1 MRCVLS
7 VAVYIYKM
15 MPKHRKEE
23 NMRTIVCFG
32 DSNTHGYCG
41 ETGGRF
47 APGVRWTGVLQS
59 LLGEEYAVK
68 EEGLGGRTTVF
79 NDPIFEGMSGV
90 EFITVAA
97 MTHEPV
103 DLLIV
108 MLGTNDT
115 KERFGAG
122 PGAIAKGMERLLT
135 KAIDTKM
142 AFADGKPNILCICPP
157 PIARGNEAVF
167 DDGEM
172 GHGVAEKSEKLAKY
186 YEESAKLLGCHF
198 LDAGSIPGMEMNKV
212 DHMHLTEKGHRLLAE
227 AVAQKI
233 AEIFEI

>member
-1 MRCVLS
+1 M
-7 VAVYIYKM
+7 K
-15 MPKHRKEE
+15 
-23 NMRTIVCFG
+23 TIVCFG

-47 APGVRWTGVLQS
+47 APDVRWTGVLQK

-79 NDPIFEGMSGV
+79 DDPVFEGMSGL
-90 EFITVAA
+90 EFITVAL

-135 KAIDTKM
+135 KAMNTGA
-142 AFADGKPNILCICPP
+142 AFTEGKPNILCICPP
-157 PIARGNEAVF
+157 PITGGNEAAF

-172 GHGVAEKSEKLAKY
+172 GRGVVQKSEKLAKY
-186 YEESAKLLGCHF
+186 YEESARLLGCHF
-198 LDAGSIPGMEMNKV
+198 LNAGNIPGMEMNSV
-212 DHMHLTEKGHRLLAE
+212 DHMHLTKKGHKLLAE
-227 AVAQKI
+227 NVARKI
-233 AEIFEI
+233 EEIFNL